1 VPRGAI
7 FLDLGK
13 VAPFSPRS
21 ASGPLRDAV
30 LFLHRFP
37 SAMRCPGLAR
47 SAGVTQLM
55 YSRNEAKP
63 ADLKVRA
70 PLEDLY
76 PRLLIGLGLAGL
88 ICLFVLTVLTRS
100 QLIYD
105 EVPYLKPLSLLHQY
119 GLSFQFLKDYPE
131 PAGLLHNVLH
141 WVLEPITGL
150 RLPWVRLVNPTLL
163 VLAIVLTALTLRLV
177 GSTYP
182 IASSLTILGIP
193 FIWVLSGM
201 ALTEMLSIVLTSVST
216 ILLVVASKNQV
227 ERPFFAFTAALAG
240 GGSLGIAFLNRAMVL
255 VVSGALP
262 CLLTADWRRS
272 LLTAGAFA
280 FGAIAVVGPIVLFWG
295 GLVPPHSAVPVS
307 AVSFSTYN
315 MVLSFGY
322 AATVML
328 ILAPHWFALDFRWEL
343 AIFVAIFASNA
354 LLGLVEISVARSV
367 VAQLPE
373 GIAAVVPRIAGS
385 FMLALA
391 GLFVVCSV
399 KNLYARRFD
408 PTWLFFSVSMI
419 LLIASSGKIVHQY
432 SSRYTAMASGMMVLA
447 SDPLVALHSGFD

>member
-1 VPRGAI
+1 
-7 FLDLGK
+7 
-13 VAPFSPRS
+13 
-21 ASGPLRDAV
+21 
-30 LFLHRFP
+30 
-37 SAMRCPGLAR
+37 
-47 SAGVTQLM
+47 M
-55 YSRNEAKP
+55 YSRSEANP
-63 ADLKVRA
+63 GYLKIRD
-70 PLEDLY
+70 PLGGLY

-88 ICLFVLTVLTRS
+88 ISLFVLIVLTRS

-105 EVPYLKPLSLLHQY
+105 EVPYLKPVSLLHQD
-119 GLSFQFLKDYPE
+119 GLSLQFLKDYPE

-150 RLPWVRLVNPTLL
+150 RLPWVRIVNPTLL
-163 VLAIVLTALTLRLV
+163 VLTIILTALTLRRV
-177 GSTYP
+177 RSTCP

-201 ALTEMLSIVLTSVST
+201 ALTEMLSIVLTSMST

-227 ERPFFAFTAALAG
+227 ERPSFAFVTALAG
-240 GGSLGIAFLNRAMVL
+240 GGSLGLAFLNRAMVL
-255 VVSGALP
+255 VVLGALP
-262 CLLTADWRRS
+262 CLLITDWRRS

-280 FGAIAVVGPIVLFWG
+280 FGTILVVGPIIYFWG

-315 MVLSFGY
+315 MVLSFAY

-328 ILAPHWFALDFRWEL
+328 ILAPHWFELDFRWGL
-343 AIFVAIFASNA
+343 AIFGAIFASNA
-354 LLGLVEISVARSV
+354 LLGFVEISVARSIM
-367 VAQLPE
+367 AQLPAA
-373 GIAAVVPRIAGS
+373 IAAVVPRIAGS

-399 KNLYARRFD
+399 KHLYARRFD
-408 PTWLFFSVSMI
+408 STWLFFSVSMV

-447 SDPLVALHSGFD
+447 SDPLAPSTLWRVLRIAVGMFIGLSSLLSYYYLAN